1 MSGGFSEWK
10 KRRGPRCPASYIDTG
25 SGLVEVPDDFEHGTR
40 EDAHKLGAALEAA
53 RAEEK
58 RAAQGS
64 HPEQLSFPELPLLRR
79 AEQDLGPVQRLD
91 VLVPELRALKQ
102 RVVVLEDKDK
112 RLDIFKCWFTNY
124 NLACTKT
131 IREGV
136 NLLLAERADF
146 LFLDFD
152 IHDPGDRTLREWLR
166 VPSRRKELDGLD
178 LAYYVAKRLPEE
190 KRPKHIVIHS
200 RNPVGR
206 RLMREYLEKRGIK
219 VIMWA
224 FHYEW
229 EGPDETAPR
238 PVLPPKPEPK
248 VSKAKYSKYTDVQS
262 WLEAYDA
269 SKGWSG
275 L

>member
-1 MSGGFSEWK
+1 MSGGFDGWK
-10 KRRGPRCPASYIDTG
+10 KRRDAERGSSFIDSGT
-25 SGLVEVPDDFEHGTR
+25 GLVEIPDDFFQHGNR
-40 EDAHKLGAALEAA
+40 EDAHALGAALEAA

-58 RAAQGS
+58 RAAQGAG
-64 HPEQLSFPELPLLRR
+64 PEQLSFPELPLLRR
-79 AEQDLGPVQRLD
+79 AEQDLGPVSVLD
-91 VLVPELRALKQ
+91 VLVPELRALNQ

-124 NLACTKT
+124 DLACTKT

-136 NLLLAERADF
+136 NLLLEKQADF

-166 VPSRRKELDGLD
+166 VPSKRRELDGLD
-178 LAYYVAKRLPEE
+178 LAYYVAKRLPIE
-190 KRPKHIVIHS
+190 KRPKHIIIHS

-206 RLMREYLEKRGIK
+206 RLMREYLEKRDVK
-219 VIMWA
+219 PVMWA
-224 FHYEW
+224 FQYEYR
-229 EGPDETAPR
+229 GPDETAPV
-238 PVLPPKPEPK
+238 PVLPPKPAP
-248 VSKAKYSKYTDVQS
+248 KAKVTTYTRAQS
-262 WLEAYDA
+262 WMEAYDE